1 MGRPKGFDEDEV
13 LQRAMQQ
20 FWETGYHAL
29 SVKGL
34 EEGTGLLRGSL
45 YAAFGDKRAL
55 FLAALERYADLSV
68 KEIEAL
74 LAEGPTP
81 RAGIERY
88 LRKTVKN
95 CTGPGR
101 HRGCLLANT
110 AAEVAPSD
118 PEVRALVGRRF
129 AKMAD
134 TLEVA
139 VKAAQQLG
147 EIDPARDARALA
159 QHLIVLVQG
168 MSVVGKTE
176 PEAALVRSAMRMG
189 LALLDSKDRDEEDT

>member
-1 MGRPKGFDEDEV
+1 MGRPKTFEEDEV
-13 LQRAMQQ
+13 LERAMKQ

-29 SVKGL
+29 SVRDL

-55 FLAALERYADLSV
+55 FLAALERYADLSARDL
-68 KEIEAL
+68 EEL

-88 LRKTVKN
+88 LRKRMKD
-95 CTGPGR
+95 CTGASH

-110 AAEVAPSD
+110 AAEVAPQD
-118 PEVRALVGRRF
+118 PEVRALVGRRY
-129 AKMAD
+129 AKMAAI
-134 TLEVA
+134 LEATVR
-139 VKAAQQLG
+139 AAQEHG
-147 EIDPARDARALA
+147 EIDPARDAKALA

-176 PEAALVRSAMRMG
+176 PEAGLVRSAMRMA
-189 LALLDSKDRDEEDT
+189 LAMLDSKDPEDT